1 MVRTWS
7 NRNSHSL
14 LVGMQ
19 KGRAHSGRVLFLQN
33 QTCSYRMIQQ
43 WIKWSE
49 NWHPHKNVYVNVYS
63 SFIHNCPNFG
73 NSQMSF
79 SWWMDKLWYN
89 GPIDNGILFSNKQ
102 KWDTKP
108 RKERGTLNGYYGARE
123 ANLKRLYGTEFQLR
137 DCGKRKMGDNKKT
150 SGCQRFAGRKEWVE
164 QGISGEVKTVFCDTL
179 QLWLLMSLYMLS
191 KPTECTAQ
199 KPEP

>member
-1 MVRTWS
+1 MWEVLKYLSQKVTDPTDDTFL
-7 NRNSHSL
+7 SL
-14 LVGMQ
+14 Q
-19 KGRAHSGRVLFLQN
+19 KIWTTQKASYNGCISSSTPNNLKHTVLLK
-33 QTCSYRMIQQ
+33 IL
-43 WIKWSE
+43 
-49 NWHPHKNVYVNVYS
+49 
-63 SFIHNCPNFG
+63 
-73 NSQMSF
+73 QMSF